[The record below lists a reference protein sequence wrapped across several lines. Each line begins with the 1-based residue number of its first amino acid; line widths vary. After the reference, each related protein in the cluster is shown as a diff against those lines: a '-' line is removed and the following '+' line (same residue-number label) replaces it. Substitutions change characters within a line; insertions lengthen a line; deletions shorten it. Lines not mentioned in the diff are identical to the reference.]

1 MIIIV
6 VYRKIMGDKNTNY
19 NNLKEK
25 LEKRHKDLQE
35 NLIKKHSEAFKWI
48 SNDTKQL
55 VAGAVGSF
63 LLLTSP
69 TTGLLASSHAI
80 APKEKFLD
88 VPDNLFVVN
97 DLKPYLPDKVGGLIP
112 GQEEEIA
119 GILSSDYGFK
129 VSPEINGLRLKDTYG
144 YIGAEQHLMR
154 YPGDNIEEHFDNS
167 DDAMTFTS
175 SGMAP
180 GRGAFGYFAPSKEAL
195 TKEDSDREKYYIAVQ
210 TFMAKDYSSR
220 SKEYVDFFK
229 FRKMLVVNPENGK
242 AVVADIAD
250 AGPAVWTG
258 KQLGGSP
265 EVMKYLE
272 RVDGSLKGPVLYFFI
287 DDPTDS
293 IPLGPVE
300 PKSVKSLGSSV

>member
-1 MIIIV
+1 M
-6 VYRKIMGDKNTNY
+6 DKQSNSYSSLKQKLEQRNRAI
-19 NNLKEK
+19 KEK
-25 LEKRHKDLQE
+25 LVQ
-35 NLIKKHSEAFKWI
+35 KHAEAFKWI

-69 TTGLLASSHAI
+69 TTGLLASSHAV
-80 APKEKFLD
+80 AVKEKFLD

-97 DLKPYLPDKVGGLIP
+97 DLKPYLPEQVGGLIS

-119 GILSSDYGFK
+119 GVLSSHYGFK
-129 VSPEINGLRLKDTYG
+129 VTPEINGLRLKDTYG

-167 DDAMTFTS
+167 NDAATFTS

-180 GRGAFGYFAPSKEAL
+180 GRGAFGYFAPSKNAL
-195 TKEDSDREKYYIAVQ
+195 TKKDSDREKYYIAVQ
-210 TFMAKDYSSR
+210 TFMAKDYSTR
-220 SKEYVDFFK
+220 SGEYVDFFK

-242 AVVADIAD
+242 AVVCDIAD
-250 AGPAVWTG
+250 SGPAIWTG

-293 IPLGPVE
+293 IPLGPVQ
-300 PKSVKSLGSSV
+300 PKELEMES